1 IGIDSRRAVWRL
13 HSRTPRKP
21 TAAQT
26 AAIPMRSGAQPHRT
40 TKPVQLDG
48 ITNRDATARIT
59 SGAQIRSRHAPAYRS
74 GVDSRR
80 PMSCSPP
87 RNPGVMGLCRISISR
102 RRIKVLGRS
111 STQTIF
117 SDVRTFLDR
126 TQRSSEVCANRLI
139 VSRRLL
145 YRERGGGGESETPI
159 DLQSVEGTPGPPSHR
174 RSAVPLRTRV
184 PRGIVLA
191 GDTGY
196 GRDDSGGTRVVLCVR
211 DQSDREQPHVRTIR
225 GSRGRPREP
234 VRVRL

>member
-1 IGIDSRRAVWRL
+1 
-13 HSRTPRKP
+13 
-21 TAAQT
+21 
-26 AAIPMRSGAQPHRT
+26 
-40 TKPVQLDG
+40 
-48 ITNRDATARIT
+48 
-59 SGAQIRSRHAPAYRS
+59 
-74 GVDSRR
+74 
-80 PMSCSPP
+80 MSCSPP

-126 TQRSSEVCANRLI
+126 TRRLSEVCANRLI

-174 RSAVPLRTRV
+174 RSVVPLRTGV
-184 PRGIVLA
+184 PRGIALA
-191 GDTGY
+191 GYTGY

-211 DQSDREQPHVRTIR
+211 NQGARKRPHVRAIR
-225 GSRGRPREP
+225 RSRGRRRQPVCVRRKAIRSLCVHRLGAKSVFFKRLLPVLRDSSPRIP
-234 VRVRL
+234 GLPPRVRARRWVRGFRAGRPRVVSGRGN